1 MNKFLNI
8 IFYIFLILNFSF
20 FQSNAT
26 SKENQKDEQKNLR
39 NVSSINN
46 KNIENKNDNIEA
58 QYEASEHIEK
68 QNDILNMYNDE
79 KEKKNNNSLDTNI
92 TKNTVIDN
100 SNEFQTSEDS
110 NVYNKGIFVG
120 TGIKLNDSQTTSDN
134 YKNERYQIDDK
145 KVKYGGWFDSIFSSF
160 VNLLTPTNPIQNDGS
175 TGGNVPPHSAP
186 NVDRSE
192 TSTTSA
198 SVKVPEDEKLSS
210 PPRPEGPRA
219 NNRNENNQNAD
230 PFNHYFAWEIGG
242 GAPTY
247 KPENNKNDNIL
258 LEQIKITS
266 WDKEDI
272 IKENED
278 TKLEIQETDVTDET
292 DETEETEET
301 EDNLDMENE
310 NEIVEDELQENEDNE
325 DNVNLE
331 DINKNIKNNIFEEQI
346 KLDSTQ
352 DDKAQKLI
360 SNEYKKTEKKNSL
373 EDHVNL
379 LFNFLQ
385 TKNQLDP
392 SLKDL
397 ENELI
402 VFLNNY

>member
-26 SKENQKDEQKNLR
+26 SKEIQKDEQKNLR
-39 NVSSINN
+39 NGSSINNN
-46 KNIENKNDNIEA
+46 KNIENKNDNIET
-58 QYEASEHIEK
+58 QYEASEYIEK

-79 KEKKNNNSLDTNI
+79 KEKNNNNSLDTNV

-100 SNEFQTSEDS
+100 SNKFQSIEDN

-134 YKNERYQIDDK
+134 YKNERYQIDDEK
-145 KVKYGGWFDSIFSSF
+145 LKYGGSFDTIFSGF
-160 VNLLTPTNPIQNDGS
+160 VNLLTPSSPTQNDGS
-175 TGGNVPPHSAP
+175 TGRNVPPPSEP
-186 NVDRSE
+186 NVD
-192 TSTTSA
+192 TPDPPTA
-198 SVKVPEDEKLSS
+198 PAPVKVPEDAKLSS
-210 PPRPEGPRA
+210 SPRPEGPRA
-219 NNRNENNQNAD
+219 NNRNENNQNTD
-230 PFNHYFAWEIGG
+230 PYNHYFAWEIGG

-258 LEQIKITS
+258 LEHVKITS

-278 TKLEIQETDVTDET
+278 TKREVQETEDTDEIEDT
-292 DETEETEET
+292 DETEETE
-301 EDNLDMENE
+301 DMEDE
-310 NEIVEDELQENEDNE
+310 NEIVEDQLQENEDDE

-331 DINKNIKNNIFEEQI
+331 DINKNTRNDIFEEQI

-360 SNEYKKTEKKNSL
+360 SNEYKKTEEKKSL

-385 TKNQLDP
+385 TNNQLDP

-397 ENELI
+397 ENELTF
-402 VFLNNY
+402 FLNNY